1 MAVTADRALK
11 ATTFLMLTE
20 LRLGWGRRGCPAA
33 DDQELG
39 HLVSRE
45 RTRTGIELGAPY

>member
-1 MAVTADRALK
+1 MAVTTDRGLK
-11 ATTFLMLTE
+11 EMTFLSLE
-20 LRLGWGRRGCPAA
+20 EPRLGWGRRGCPAA